1 MDEAIKSKDRPRG
14 LGLVGMRERV
24 SIVGGTL
31 QIKSRAQGGGTLIK
45 IDIPLE
51 KEAESDAQDQSIDS

>member
-1 MDEAIKSKDRPRG
+1 VDEAISSKERPRG

-31 QIKSRAQGGGTLIK
+31 QIKSSSGGSGTLIK

-51 KEAESDAQDQSIDS
+51 KEGDSDAQD